1 LPKTRHSALSSRAPS
16 RPAALV
22 EAAAEPARAAERR
35 GEEIGNGG
43 READAR
49 NRGRHA
55 ARHDSRRE
63 ARHEDQLDPRHQPA
77 GERGLEARLRLLEGF
92 LGRTE
97 IADCVEHGLHW
108 IGDVLG
114 VSESLCLIRVA
125 GEHALAVVSSYG
137 LHAKTA
143 ASFSVSLD
151 DWANPLITALN
162 TRRHSYYPGVQSAA
176 DRRRRPSTPFEDAP
190 FHVVPLGLS
199 GFSNDAFGLLLFSG
213 PPQVGPD
220 MQWFSGVFSQKLEQ
234 IVRRQEQVES
244 DRRQVR
250 ERSLLYSI
258 INAVTDPIL
267 LTDTEGRLLIANARA
282 LTLFTA
288 SEEESE
294 GRRSA
299 VRMNN
304 MLLSSALSSEAI
316 AETGA
321 TRRELLLVN
330 PADGSDLLFEL
341 LSTTTED
348 PRQGAGLVSILR
360 NVSDLRRA
368 SEEIEENYR
377 RLRIAEA
384 QAHAE
389 SDRLNLIID
398 SVADPIVVTDAG
410 GATSLM
416 NAPAERLFTTPPGAS
431 AAEQRAVQS
440 NDAHFSSFIAGML
453 VSADQRRVGG
463 IALVEPASGEA
474 MPVEAIAGK
483 ILSEHGELTAV
494 VTILHDQREAIEKGR
509 LYEQL
514 KQASDELERKI
525 QAATADIAEQN
536 ELLRRQAIEL
546 EQASALK
553 SQFLANMSHEFRTPL
568 NAMLGY
574 TSMLLQ
580 GVAGPLDPPVRRQ
593 LGRIESNGRHLLTII
608 NEILDISRIEAG
620 RMPLQISRFKVHDLV
635 AEVRA
640 ELEPIILRTK
650 LQVTLELPKDQRAIS
665 SDRQKVKQILLN
677 LLSNAL
683 KFTHEGGVILSAR
696 RDPTQRVIYI
706 SVRDTGI
713 GIGNADQDRIFE
725 DFRQLDNSP
734 TRAYGGTGLG
744 LSICKRLAHMLGG
757 TITVRSQ
764 MGKGSQFTLTLPS
777 QGRR

>member
-1 LPKTRHSALSSRAPS
+1 
-16 RPAALV
+16 V
-22 EAAAEPARAAERR
+22 YYAAA
-35 GEEIGNGG
+35 
-43 READAR
+43 
-49 NRGRHA
+49 H
-55 ARHDSRRE
+55 
-63 ARHEDQLDPRHQPA
+63 
-77 GERGLEARLRLLEGF
+77 
-92 LGRTE
+92 
-97 IADCVEHGLHW
+97 
-108 IGDVLG
+108 
-114 VSESLCLIRVA
+114 
-125 GEHALAVVSSYG
+125 
-137 LHAKTA
+137 
-143 ASFSVSLD
+143 
-151 DWANPLITALN
+151 
-162 TRRHSYYPGVQSAA
+162 SAA

-190 FHVVPLGLS
+190 FHVVPLGTP
-199 GFSNDAFGLLLFSG
+199 GFDAEPFGLLLFSG
-213 PPQVGPD
+213 PPQLNAELH
-220 MQWFSGVFSQKLEQ
+220 WFVAVLSQKIDQVLGLQ
-234 IVRRQEQVES
+234 TLTQADGRQAL
-244 DRRQVR
+244 
-250 ERSLLYSI
+250 ERSLLHSI

-288 SEEESE
+288 SEEQSE

-304 MLLSSALSSEAI
+304 MLLSSALSSKAI
-316 AETGA
+316 EETGA
-321 TRRELLLVN
+321 ARRELLLVN
-330 PADGSDLLFEL
+330 PVDGSDLLFEL
-341 LSTTTED
+341 LSTVTQD
-348 PRQGAGLVSILR
+348 SRQGTGVVSILR

-377 RLRIAEA
+377 RLRVAEV
-384 QAHAE
+384 QARAE

-416 NAPAERLFTTPPGAS
+416 NEPSERLFTIPARAS
-431 AAEQRAVQS
+431 AAEQRWVQA

-453 VSADQRRVGG
+453 VSADQRRVGEIG
-463 IALVEPASGEA
+463 LIDPQTGEA

-494 VTILHDQREAIEKGR
+494 VTILHDRREAIEKGQ

-525 QAATADIAEQN
+525 QAATADIAHQN

-580 GVAGPLDPPVRRQ
+580 GVAGALQPPVRRQ

-620 RMPLQISRFKVHDLV
+620 RMPLQRSKFNVPDLLSE
-635 AEVRA
+635 ARA
-640 ELEPIILRTK
+640 ELEPIILRSK
-650 LQVTLELPKDQRAIS
+650 LTVTINVPRNFGPIVA
-665 SDRQKVKQILLN
+665 DRQKVKQILLN
-677 LLSNAL
+677 LISNAL
-683 KFTHEGGVILSAR
+683 KFTHQGEVVIRAR
-696 RDPTQRVIYI
+696 RSAKDRTVML
-706 SVRDTGI
+706 SVADTGI
-713 GIGNADQDRIFE
+713 GIAAADQQKIFE

-744 LSICKRLAHMLGG
+744 LSICKRLAQMLDGQLSVESRVG
-757 TITVRSQ
+757 E
-764 MGKGSQFTLTLPS
+764 GSTFTLTLPAH
-777 QGRR
+777 GRRR

>member
-1 LPKTRHSALSSRAPS
+1 VAHLPPALLSVAGGRVRRRRA
-16 RPAALV
+16 
-22 EAAAEPARAAERR
+22 ARA
-35 GEEIGNGG
+35 NG
-43 READAR
+43 DAR
-49 NRGRHA
+49 YSTADVQA
-55 ARHDSRRE
+55 A
-63 ARHEDQLDPRHQPA
+63 QLA
-77 GERGLEARLRLLEGF
+77 ARLRLLEGF
-92 LGRTE
+92 VSRSE
-97 IADCVEHGLHW
+97 IADSAQHALQWLGE
-108 IGDVLG
+108 VLG
-114 VSESLCLIRVA
+114 VSRSLCLVRPSAEQMLFTVA
-125 GEHALAVVSSYG
+125 AYGVPGGAATGFAV
-137 LHAKTA
+137 
-143 ASFSVSLD
+143 SVE
-151 DWANPLITALN
+151 DWSNPLVHVLN
-162 TRRHSYYPGVQSAA
+162 TRREGYYPSPHSAA
-176 DRRRRPSTPFEDAP
+176 DRRRRPATPFEDEA
-190 FHVVPLGLS
+190 FHAVPLGVS
-199 GFSNDAFGLLLFSG
+199 GFNEEPLGLLLFSAG
-213 PPQVGPD
+213 PQMTAD
-220 MQWFSGVFSQKLEQ
+220 LRWFTNVFGQKLDQ
-234 IVRRQEQVES
+234 ILRQQALAEG
-244 DRRQVR
+244 DRKQGR

-267 LTDTEGRLLIANARA
+267 LTDTEGRLLIANTRA
-282 LTLFTA
+282 LMLFTA

-304 MLLSSALSSEAI
+304 MLLSSALSSKAI
-316 AETGA
+316 EETGA

-330 PADGSDLLFEL
+330 PIDGSDLLFEL
-341 LSTTTED
+341 LSTVTVD
-348 PRQGAGLVSILR
+348 PRHGTGVVSILR

-377 RLRIAEA
+377 KLRLAEA
-384 QAHAE
+384 QARAE

-398 SVADPIVVTDAG
+398 SVADPIVVTDAS

-416 NAPAERLFTTPPGAS
+416 NEPAERLFTIPIGAS
-431 AAEQRAVQS
+431 APEQRSVQA

-453 VSADQRRVGG
+453 VSADQRRVGEIG
-463 IALVEPASGEA
+463 LVEPATSDA

-494 VTILHDQREAIEKGR
+494 VTILHDRREALEKAE

-525 QAATADIAEQN
+525 QAATADIAQQN

-546 EQASALK
+546 EQASQLK

-580 GVAGPLDPPVRRQ
+580 GVAGPLEASAKRQ

-620 RMPLQISRFKVHDLV
+620 RMPLQLSTFRIPELV
-635 AEVRA
+635 GEVKS
-640 ELEPIILRTK
+640 ELEPIIMRSK
-650 LQVTLELPKDQRAIS
+650 LAVTLDLPKDLKPIS

-683 KFTHEGGVILSAR
+683 KFTHHGAV
-696 RDPTQRVIYI
+696 TI
-706 SVRDTGI
+706 SVRPNRVERTIVLSVSDTGI
-713 GIGNADQDRIFE
+713 GIEPADQEKIFE

-744 LSICKRLAHMLGG
+744 LSICRRLAQMLGG
-757 TITVRSQ
+757 RIAVHSQ
-764 MGKGSQFTLTLPS
+764 VGKGSTFTLTLPT
-777 QGRR
+777 QGRK